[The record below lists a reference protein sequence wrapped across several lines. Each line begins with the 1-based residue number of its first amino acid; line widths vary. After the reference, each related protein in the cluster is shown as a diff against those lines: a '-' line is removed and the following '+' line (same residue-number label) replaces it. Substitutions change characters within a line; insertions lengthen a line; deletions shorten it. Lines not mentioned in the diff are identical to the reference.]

1 MHDHDFRPCDACQT
15 TVSRRWLLTAG
26 VAVAGALSLP
36 RQGQAAT
43 AQRPKSPVDAATALR
58 DLQEGNSRYAANAA
72 RNTDYSRD
80 RLARAAG
87 QAPKAIVLGCA
98 DSRVV
103 PELLFDQAPG
113 EVFVVRV
120 AGNFLNTDNI
130 ASIEYAVEYLGSPLL
145 FVLGHSGCGA
155 VDAAIK
161 VMKDNLELPG
171 QLPQLLRPI
180 FPAVSAAEAQR
191 PANLLEAAIESNVR
205 GQVRQAPTMSGLI
218 GRYVASGDVRVV
230 GGVYEIATGQ
240 VRMVS

>member
-1 MHDHDFRPCDACQT
+1 MHGHNSCDACDMA
-15 TVSRRWLLTAG
+15 VSRRRMLAVSVALAG
-26 VAVAGALSLP
+26 TLALP
-36 RQGQAAT
+36 RDSRAAT

-58 DLQEGNSRYAANAA
+58 DLQEGNRRYAANAA

-120 AGNFLNTDNI
+120 AGNFLNTDNV

-205 GQVRQAPTMSGLI
+205 QQVRLAPTMSALI
-218 GRYVASGDVRVV
+218 GRYVASREVQVV
-230 GGVYEIATGQ
+230 GGVYDIATGQ
-240 VRMVS
+240 VRMVG

>member
-1 MHDHDFRPCDACQT
+1 MHHHDSGACDACA
-15 TVSRRWLLTAG
+15 TVSRRHLLI
-26 VAVAGALSLP
+26 AGAAVTSTLALP

-58 DLQEGNSRYAANAA
+58 DLQEGNRRYAANAA

-180 FPAVSAAEAQR
+180 FPAVSAAEAQK

-218 GRYVASGDVRVV
+218 GRYVAGGEVRVV

-240 VRMVS
+240 VRMVI

>member
-1 MHDHDFRPCDACQT
+1 MLA
-15 TVSRRWLLTAG
+15 VG
-26 VAVAGALSLP
+26 VALAGTLALP
-36 RQGQAAT
+36 RDSRAAA

-58 DLQEGNSRYAANAA
+58 DLQEGNRRYAANAA

-180 FPAVSAAEAQR
+180 FPAVSTAEAQR

-205 GQVRQAPTMSGLI
+205 QQFRQAPTMSTLI
-218 GRYVASGDVRVV
+218 GRYVASREVQVV
-230 GGVYEIATGQ
+230 GGVYDIATGQ
-240 VRMVS
+240 VRMVG

>member
-1 MHDHDFRPCDACQT
+1 MEEGF
-15 TVSRRWLLTAG
+15 SRRGLLVAG
-26 VAVAGALSLP
+26 AAVAGALSLP
-36 RQGQAAT
+36 RESQAAKK
-43 AQRPKSPVDAATALR
+43 QRPKSPVDAAAALR
-58 DLQEGNSRYAANAA
+58 DLQEGNQRYVANTP
-72 RNTDYSRD
+72 RNADYSHD
-80 RLARAAG
+80 RLARVAG
-87 QAPKAIVLGCA
+87 QAPKAVVLGCA

-103 PELLFDQAPG
+103 PELVFDQAPG

-120 AGNFLNTDNI
+120 AGNFLNTDNV

-155 VDAAIK
+155 IDAAIK

-180 FPAVSAAEAQR
+180 FPAVSAAEAQK

-218 GRYVASGDVRVV
+218 GRYVTSGEVRVV
-230 GGVYEIATGQ
+230 GGVYEIATGK
-240 VRMVS
+240 VRMVT